1 MHKIERV
8 DKENNNLICMLIFI
22 DIQSYVLKKNMS
34 ETEPTK
40 VYIFVSSR
48 VNPTQPCVISSRR
61 DKIQTFFDSFL
72 SRAQTRWGLDFMKV
86 DGKDS
91 RVTHRHPSEVFTY
104 STDEEAEGRKRE
116 MGHLAEQV
124 ILITEKDYRRH
135 RAKEKKLERKKEMTT
150 ECRQEGLV
158 A

>member
-1 MHKIERV
+1 
-8 DKENNNLICMLIFI
+8 
-22 DIQSYVLKKNMS
+22 MS
-34 ETEPTK
+34 DTEPTK

-48 VNPTQPCVISSRR
+48 VDPTEPCVISSRR

-72 SRAQTRWGLDFMKV
+72 SPSQTRWGLRFMKV
-86 DGKDS
+86 DGEDS

-104 STDEEAEGRKRE
+104 STHEEAEGRKSE
-116 MGHLAEQV
+116 MGHLADKV

-135 RAKEKKLERKKEMTT
+135 RAKEKKRERKTTDVGEKKEMTT
-150 ECRQEGLV
+150 EHEKEGLV